1 LSFDSD
7 FDDVFGNFDFF
18 TNGLTKRFRI
28 EIDKIL
34 KEIKDGKLRGTM
46 ETREINEPGVKGYV
60 IQGRFGL
67 DDAFEPLEP
76 FKPLKRR
83 PLPEKPF
90 EVSKDALEETREPLT
105 DILEENDVTRIYVE
119 LPGEEEEDI
128 HLNITEEGVEVK
140 GKHFYKM
147 IELSSVTLDKQR
159 VSSKYKN
166 GVLEIT
172 IPKQARLENKFAEQQ
187 REV

>member
-7 FDDVFGNFDFF
+7 FDDVFGDFDFF

-34 KEIKDGKLRGTM
+34 KEIKDGKLKGTM
-46 ETREINEPGVKGYV
+46 ETREINEPGVKGFI
-60 IQGRFGL
+60 IQGRFGS

-76 FKPLKRR
+76 LKPSKRR

-90 EVSKDALEETREPLT
+90 EVSKDALRETREPLT
-105 DILEENDVTRIYVE
+105 DIFEEKDVTKIYVE

-128 HLNITEEGVEVK
+128 HLKVTEKGVEVK
-140 GKHFYKM
+140 GKNFYKM
-147 IELSSVTLDKQR
+147 IELSSRNLDKQR

-166 GVLEIT
+166 GVLDIT
-172 IPKQARLENKFAEQQ
+172 IPKQARLENKFAEQE